1 MAVYFDHK
9 AHAPYPGQNT
19 DIHWHPTLP
28 ILAVAS
34 YADSTG
40 GSVNL
45 YKDEVSLVIYNIS

>member
-45 YKDEVSLVIYNIS
+45 YKDEVSLVIYHLS